1 MRQLPEIKA
10 VLLEEMDWIVALPEF
25 VWRKLGELAGQTSH
39 QLRHSCIA
47 AGHATIAFFRWRCL
61 LVYEGRPFSICQGD
75 IGRNLRTLAEEPH
88 EPTDPISAKVW
99 HLMKLGWPENELK
112 RGFEG
117 VADIPG
123 TTLIAEQQHCILAAL
138 HRCHPDYTKET
149 ATARTHVILTHR
161 LLHSKSHDEKK
172 LDRLRDALAKL
183 KRRQPEKTTGRH
195 LYLSDLHAVARGKIW
210 TEHKPKPNDFQ
221 IRIMRKHAQFWA
233 EKTETC
239 RRIYET
245 QARMRTA
252 AKRGEISEELEAVR
266 FQIALLEERILE
278 EAQRRGNIQLSDATL
293 DAHALGLFSNLL
305 KSSRF
310 QDEAVAS

>member
-1 MRQLPEIKA
+1 M
-10 VLLEEMDWIVALPEF
+10 
-25 VWRKLGELAGQTSH
+25 
-39 QLRHSCIA
+39 
-47 AGHATIAFFRWRCL
+47 
-61 LVYEGRPFSICQGD
+61 
-75 IGRNLRTLAEEPH
+75 
-88 EPTDPISAKVW
+88 
-99 HLMKLGWPENELK
+99 
-112 RGFEG
+112 
-117 VADIPG
+117 
-123 TTLIAEQQHCILAAL
+123 AAL

-161 LLHSKSHDEKK
+161 LLQSKSHDEKK

-210 TEHKPKPNDFQ
+210 TEQKQKPNDFQ

-266 FQIALLEERILE
+266 SQIALLE
-278 EAQRRGNIQLSDATL
+278 GNVGE
-293 DAHALGLFSNLL
+293 ALGQLAHQFCVSFKEHSSATYTISIYGDHAAALL
-305 KSSRF
+305 ARSWCRVMQHF
-310 QDEAVAS
+310 F